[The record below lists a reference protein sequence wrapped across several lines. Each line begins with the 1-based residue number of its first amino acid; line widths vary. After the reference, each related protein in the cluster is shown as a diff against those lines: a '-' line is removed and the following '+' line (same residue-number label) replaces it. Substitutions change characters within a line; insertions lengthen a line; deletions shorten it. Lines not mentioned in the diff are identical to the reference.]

1 MGFVRAHEGH
11 NLDVYCPCCTCMNG
25 EKWPQHVVEDH
36 LHIFGMDRTYVRWVY
51 HGEPYDD
58 PLAGEA
64 DIYHP
69 DHLGQAGEAD
79 LAHTVCVLAYVVNYL
94 Y

>member
-1 MGFVRAHEGH
+1 
-11 NLDVYCPCCTCMNG
+11 MNG
-25 EKWPQHVVEDH
+25 EKRPHPVVADH

-64 DIYHP
+64 D
-69 DHLGQAGEAD
+69 